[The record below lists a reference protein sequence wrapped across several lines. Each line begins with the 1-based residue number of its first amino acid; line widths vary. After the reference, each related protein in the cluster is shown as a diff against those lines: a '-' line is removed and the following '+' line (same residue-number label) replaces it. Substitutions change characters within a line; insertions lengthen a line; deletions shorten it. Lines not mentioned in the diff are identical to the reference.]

1 MELNHKDVKVY
12 LKILY
17 DNVLDEVSHYKYYL
31 SNFSPTTFGSFNYAI
46 IEEFFYFEI

>member
-31 SNFSPTTFGSFNYAI
+31 SKFKVNNNCKNTKLNF
-46 IEEFFYFEI
+46 